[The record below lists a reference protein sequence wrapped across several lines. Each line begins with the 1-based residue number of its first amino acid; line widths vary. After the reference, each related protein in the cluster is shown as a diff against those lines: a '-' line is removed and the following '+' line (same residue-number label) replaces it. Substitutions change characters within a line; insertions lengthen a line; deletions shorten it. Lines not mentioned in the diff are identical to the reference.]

1 MVKIMKLLR
10 EPSSYA
16 GLAGLALAI
25 GISNESWTIVST
37 AIAGIAGLVAM
48 LLNEKEWWMWGKLIS
63 QIISDLISKGLA
75 RLMGF
80 LQKRKVQRLEK
91 QVLNNKFKIKIL
103 EHEKKTEEK
112 IKDWKHRLKN
122 KESDNFITELN
133 KIRNG
138 WYISN
143 YIY

>member
-1 MVKIMKLLR
+1 
-10 EPSSYA
+10 
-16 GLAGLALAI
+16 
-25 GISNESWTIVST
+25 
-37 AIAGIAGLVAM
+37 
-48 LLNEKEWWMWGKLIS
+48 MWSKLIS
-63 QIISDLISKGLA
+63 QIISDLLGKGLA

-138 WYISN
+138 
-143 YIY
+143 

>member
-1 MVKIMKLLR
+1 
-10 EPSSYA
+10 
-16 GLAGLALAI
+16 
-25 GISNESWTIVST
+25 
-37 AIAGIAGLVAM
+37 
-48 LLNEKEWWMWGKLIS
+48 MWGKLIS

-91 QVLNNKFKIKIL
+91 QVRNMKDKIIIL
-103 EHEKKTEEK
+103 KHEKKTQQK
-112 IKDWKHRLKN
+112 IDDWKHRLKN

-138 WYISN
+138 
-143 YIY
+143 